1 MLAAAL
7 ALTSAIALVTPSVA
21 LTSPL
26 PQPPEIH
33 SSSAPL
39 TSNAVATPVTASS
52 RRAWLGASVGTLGV
66 LSHPFAA
73 LAGQRTEATLD
84 RVENYEAP
92 KVSAALPHWLYACTR
107 STNFLFP
114 LSYSG
119 STLRLVPREFDPL
132 EVLCAVMYMLPYCHF
147 LA

>member
-1 MLAAAL
+1 VNLTIRKMLAAAL
-7 ALTSAIALVTPSVA
+7 ALTSVIALVTPSVA

-26 PQPPEIH
+26 PQPPEIY

-52 RRAWLGASVGTLGV
+52 RRAWLGACVGTLGI
-66 LSHPFAA
+66 LNHPFAV

-92 KVSAALPHWLYACTR
+92 KVSAALLHWLYVCTR
-107 STNFLFP
+107 STN
-114 LSYSG
+114 
-119 STLRLVPREFDPL
+119 
-132 EVLCAVMYMLPYCHF
+132 
-147 LA
+147 